1 MAQRRPKLG
10 GASPKAQLQHQH
22 HPHPHPHHH
31 HHFTSNLLS
40 QQGGEELE
48 DSSF

>member
-22 HPHPHPHHH
+22 HPHPHHHH

>member
-10 GASPKAQLQHQH
+10 GASPKPQLQHQH
-22 HPHPHPHHH
+22 HPHPHH

>member
-10 GASPKAQLQHQH
+10 GASPKPQLQHQHQH
-22 HPHPHPHHH
+22 HPHPH
-31 HHFTSNLLS
+31 HFTNNLLS

>member
-10 GASPKAQLQHQH
+10 GASPKPQLQHQH
-22 HPHPHPHHH
+22 HPH
-31 HHFTSNLLS
+31 HFTNNLLS